1 MMSSTNYTRYVRGRA
16 NVGAKRKDKENHRM
30 SLMDFILCGGAAAF
44 IVIMLELQFSWDKA
58 VFVIVFIITF
68 FLLIGL
74 LLLSRLFGF

>member
-1 MMSSTNYTRYVRGRA
+1 
-16 NVGAKRKDKENHRM
+16 M